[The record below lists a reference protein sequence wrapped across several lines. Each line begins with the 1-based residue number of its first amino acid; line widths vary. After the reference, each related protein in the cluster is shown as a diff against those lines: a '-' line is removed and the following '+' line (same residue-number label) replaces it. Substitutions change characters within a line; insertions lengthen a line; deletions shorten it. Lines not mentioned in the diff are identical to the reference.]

1 MFTTQGTA
9 MIRAIAGLA
18 VAAAALTAAA
28 TGPLAAQAT
37 SAGDAVARIGDYVER
52 YYQRVQ
58 SLVADEVVSIQ
69 PLTRDLAPDG
79 FARRL
84 MYELRLEWNPDVIGD
99 EPPANVTRHL
109 ISVNGRPP
117 RPGDEPECLD
127 PKSVSP
133 EPLAFLLPDQRE
145 KYTWIHAGLGRID
158 GRAALIVDYKSVK
171 AEAPKATWVEQKRTG
186 NECGSIELPGRSKG
200 RVWVDP
206 ETSEVLRLVEGITGM
221 VDVRSSIKQQKRGG
235 EMYLT
240 IERAE
245 TTTDYK
251 RVSFSDPDETLL
263 LPSRVETLTIIR
275 NSGSPRTRI
284 TQTFTNY
291 RRFITGSRIVQ

>member
-9 MIRAIAGLA
+9 MTRAIAGLA
-18 VAAAALTAAA
+18 VATAALAGVVTR
-28 TGPLAAQAT
+28 PLAAQSTRAD
-37 SAGDAVARIGDYVER
+37 DAVARIGDYVEQ

-58 SLVADEVVSIQ
+58 SLIADELVSIQ

-84 MYELRLEWNPDVIGD
+84 IYELRLEWNPDVIGD
-99 EPPANVTRHL
+99 EPPANVTRQL

-133 EPLAFLLPDQRE
+133 EPLAFLLPDQRQ
-145 KYTWIHAGLGRID
+145 KFTWMHAGLGRIE
-158 GRAALIVDYKSVK
+158 GRTALMVDYRSIK
-171 AEAPKATWVEQKRTG
+171 AEEPKATWVEHKRNGT
-186 NECGSIELPGRSKG
+186 ECGSIELPGRSRG
-200 RVWVDP
+200 RVWADP

-221 VDVRSSIKQQKRGG
+221 VDVKSSAKQQKRGAA
-235 EMYLT
+235 MYLT
-240 IERAE
+240 VERAE

-251 RVSFSDPDETLL
+251 RVTFRDPDETLL
-263 LPSRVETLTIIR
+263 LPSRVESVTIIR

-291 RRFITGSRIVQ
+291 RRFITGSRIVK